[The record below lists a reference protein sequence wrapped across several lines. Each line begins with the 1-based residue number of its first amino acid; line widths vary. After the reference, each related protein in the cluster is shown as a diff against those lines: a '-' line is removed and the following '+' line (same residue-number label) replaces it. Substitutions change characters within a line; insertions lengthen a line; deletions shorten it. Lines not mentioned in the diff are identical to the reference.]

1 VTGMV
6 PLQKRVGKKL
16 DGGIRTVE
24 ESHCAEDGVAD
35 IAALRHYMKTVNWPS
50 RAYECGGGGGC
61 YHIGYIQELA
71 SACSILLRAGAQ

>member
-35 IAALRHYMKTVNWPS
+35 IAALRHYEN
-50 RAYECGGGGGC
+50 G
-61 YHIGYIQELA
+61 ELA
-71 SACSILLRAGAQ
+71 KSRLRVWRWRWLLPYWVYPRACISL